1 MPQTCLEPFA
11 FEGLKQGL
19 TESSFPKSNADT
31 TRAKRHLSRM
41 IVSVLFD
48 FTSFSIS
55 TSWASVETIFQAS
68 CATCLCL
75 PVQFRC
81 ESFTNMVFIDR
92 VILDVEETTVV
103 LSYSF

>member
-11 FEGLKQGL
+11 FDGLKQGL

-41 IVSVLFD
+41 IVLFD

-55 TSWASVETIFQAS
+55 TSWASVETIFRRHVRLVCVCQFN
-68 CATCLCL
+68 
-75 PVQFRC
+75 FRC
-81 ESFTNMVFIDR
+81 ELFRNMAFIDR

>member
-1 MPQTCLEPFA
+1 
-11 FEGLKQGL
+11 
-19 TESSFPKSNADT
+19 
-31 TRAKRHLSRM
+31 M
-41 IVSVLFD
+41 IVLFD

-68 CATCLCL
+68 CATCLSVC
-75 PVQFRC
+75 QFNFRR
-81 ESFTNMVFIDR
+81 ELFRNMAFIDR